1 MDMDNTID
9 TNDTEI
15 TIDTTDTTPEAPI
28 AAASSGG
35 QSEARPNSYSR
46 PERSYNN
53 YNRDGGERGERTY
66 NRDGG
71 DRPPMGQRPP
81 MRKKRKVCAFCAEK
95 VTEIDYKDIPR
106 LKKFLSERS
115 KILPRRITGSCA
127 KHQRALTTAVKRARH
142 VALIPYV
149 SD

>member
-1 MDMDNTID
+1 MDIDNTVD
-9 TNDTEI
+9 TN
-15 TIDTTDTTPEAPI
+15 TTDTAVDTATATEAP
-28 AAASSGG
+28 ATADVAEG
-35 QSEARPNSYSR
+35 QSEARPNNSYNR
-46 PERSYNN
+46 PERTYNN

-71 DRPPMGQRPP
+71 DRPQGQRPP

-127 KHQRALTTAVKRARH
+127 KHQRALTTAVKRARY
-142 VALIPYV
+142 VALIPYI